1 MRKTFIPIFSV
12 VTIGAVIALI
22 LIQLAWL
29 RDAVEVKEE
38 QFKLL
43 VNKSLGQVC
52 EKLEK
57 QETFNQIQ
65 REMMSSGDS
74 LGLFLLSQPRQQNN
88 SPGAP
93 FDSPEANQ
101 SYFYNED
108 RNPIESEGQFDLI
121 AGDTAIRVR
130 EQSLYQS
137 EQSDN
142 LPSADASPNEAR
154 GAYNR
159 LITNKKVYLDKIL
172 NQVILS
178 EGRIEERLNY
188 PGLDSLIRQE
198 FKDIEISYEFAV
210 RSGTS
215 RYTLRSAGFNPLVS
229 YPKYAS
235 LLFPHDVRVAPNFLV
250 VYFPTRDRYF
260 RNSVGVMAGSS
271 LFLAILILV
280 ISSIAIYV
288 INRQKKLSEI
298 KNDFISNMTH
308 ELKTPIATISLASQM
323 LADNGIRNESR
334 DLSHIFSVIHEE
346 SKRLGNQV
354 ERVLQMSIFDE
365 KKVSLKIHPIDFD
378 NLVTQA
384 ADKIAIQV
392 ERRRGRLTLDLQGGK
407 LPVEADETHLQN
419 VVFNLIDNA
428 LKYCITEPEIHILT
442 RSSEGVMRMEI
453 SDNGIGISKESL
465 KRIFEKFYRVPT
477 GNVHDVKGF
486 GLGLSYVKKVIEQ
499 HHGSIGVKSEPGKGT
514 TFTITLPLKQ
524 KERK

>member
-1 MRKTFIPIFSV
+1 MRKAFIPIFSV
-12 VTIGAVIALI
+12 VTIVAVIALI
-22 LIQLAWL
+22 LIQLGWL
-29 RDAVEVKEE
+29 KDAIEVKEE

-65 REMMSSGDS
+65 REMISSGDS
-74 LGLFLLSQPRQQNN
+74 LGLSLLSQPRQLNN
-88 SPGAP
+88 APSIP

-130 EQSLYQS
+130 EQSLYQA
-137 EQSDN
+137 EQGDMATTGN
-142 LPSADASPNEAR
+142 TAPNEAR
-154 GAYNR
+154 VAYNR
-159 LITNKKVYLDKIL
+159 LVTSKKVYLEKIL

-178 EGRIEERLNY
+178 EGRIEDRLNY

-198 FKDIEISYEFAV
+198 FKEIEISYEFAV

-235 LLFPHDVRVAPNFLV
+235 LLFPHDVLVAPNFLV
-250 VYFPTRDRYF
+250 VYFPTRDSYF
-260 RNSVGVMAGSS
+260 RNSVGVMAGAS
-271 LFLAILILV
+271 LLLAIIILV
-280 ISSIAIYV
+280 ISTIDIYV

-323 LADNGIRNESR
+323 LADKGIRNETR
-334 DLSHIFSVIHEE
+334 DLSHIFSVINEE

-384 ADKIAIQV
+384 ADKIALQV
-392 ERRRGRLTLDLQGGK
+392 ERRKGNLTLDLQIGEQ
-407 LPVEADETHLQN
+407 PVDGDETHLQN

-428 LKYCITEPEIHILT
+428 LKYCTTEPEIHILT
-442 RSSEGVMRMEI
+442 RTSGMEMRMEI
-453 SDNGIGISKESL
+453 SDNGVGISKESL

-486 GLGLSYVKKVIEQ
+486 GLGLSYVRKVIEQ
-499 HHGSIGVKSEPGKGT
+499 HGGSIGVKSEPGKGT
-514 TFTITLPLKQ
+514 TFTIALPLKQ
-524 KERK
+524 KDRK